1 MTCPSTQVVLLLL
14 LLPHRLQME
23 PAANLLEHFN
33 TPGTAARLAA
43 RSTDHDPPL
52 EGSLPDANLVSFE
65 LGLFRRLLLEA
76 AVYGAVL
83 FGVEQNVEQQYGYK
97 LACRREREAHAG
109 QPPL

>member
-1 MTCPSTQVVLLLL
+1 
-14 LLPHRLQME
+14 ME

-43 RSTDHDPPL
+43 RSTDQNPHL
-52 EGSLPDANLVSFE
+52 EGSLPDADLVSFE

-83 FGVEQNVEQQYGYK
+83 FGVEQQVEQQYAYK